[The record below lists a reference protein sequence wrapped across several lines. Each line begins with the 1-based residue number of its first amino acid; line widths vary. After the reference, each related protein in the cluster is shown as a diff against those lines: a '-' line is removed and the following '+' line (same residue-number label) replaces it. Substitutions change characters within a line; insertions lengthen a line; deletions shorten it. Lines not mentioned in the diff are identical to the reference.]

1 MNIGEKI
8 KALRTKL
15 DLTQEE
21 LAGAAGTTK
30 QTIHKYET
38 GIIANIPASKVK
50 AMADKLDTTPA
61 YLMGWEPE
69 EDSIASDL
77 QAAFKIQDLEK
88 IRMQQAA
95 NTYTIHG
102 SNGNGTVVI
111 TSDIPK
117 DKYFLIG
124 EGEAS
129 ELTKSE
135 YSALKSVLEAM
146 SSKWEDK

>member
-15 DLTQEE
+15 GLTQEE
-21 LAGAAGTTK
+21 LADAANTTK

-50 AMADKLDTTPA
+50 ALADKLDTTPA
-61 YLMGWEPE
+61 FLMGWESE
-69 EDSIASDL
+69 GNSVASDL
-77 QAAFKIQDLEK
+77 KIALM
-88 IRMQQAA
+88 MQNIDKAIA

-102 SNGNGTVVI
+102 SEGKGAVV

-117 DKYFLIG
+117 DKYLLIG
-124 EGEAS
+124 EGDIS
-129 ELTKSE
+129 ELTKKE
-135 YSALKSVLEAM
+135 YGILKGVLDAM
-146 SSKWEDK
+146 SFSSDEE